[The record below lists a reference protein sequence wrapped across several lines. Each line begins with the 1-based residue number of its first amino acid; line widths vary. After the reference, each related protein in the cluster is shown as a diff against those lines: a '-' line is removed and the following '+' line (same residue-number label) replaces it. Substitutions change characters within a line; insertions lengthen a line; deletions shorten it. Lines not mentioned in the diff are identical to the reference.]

1 MALTDVGAKDPFDFA
16 DLELGT
22 VKLASSPHL
31 SQRLK
36 TTALSQLMQVAKAL
50 LGKMLLQRIRSICIC
65 SETFQATHD

>member
-1 MALTDVGAKDPFDFA
+1 MSGPEEPFDFA

-22 VKLASSPHL
+22 VKLATSPHL

-36 TTALSQLMQVAKAL
+36 TTAPSQLMQVVKAL

-65 SETFQATHD
+65 AETYQARHD